1 LDIIKDYIVLYVILK
16 TENLIKMNRKNE
28 EKKEAFILVEV
39 EKVIAQLKTHDY
51 NLTTKGYIGLILNLN
66 EDWRLQNAKSKKNT

>member
-1 LDIIKDYIVLYVILK
+1 
-16 TENLIKMNRKNE
+16 MNRKNE

>member
-1 LDIIKDYIVLYVILK
+1 
-16 TENLIKMNRKNE
+16 MNRKNE

-39 EKVIAQLKTHDY
+39 EKIINQLKTHDY
-51 NLTTKGYIGLILNLN
+51 NLTPKGMISLVLNLA